1 MKKGTILR
9 NEAPHAVQMPEGS
22 KVAARKVK
30 KETASVPEPVEV
42 PPPPVAQKSVSPKVK
57 TAKDKPA
64 PVKVVVK
71 PRAKPKAPAPA
82 PAPVKARV
90 KARAKPKAPE
100 TVARAQVVA
109 SIAPVTAPRLLPMP
123 IDEAAIWEKDSP
135 IKTRMSQLKA
145 RNALLEEQ
153 LQRLQSPF
161 QARGRKP

>member
-9 NEAPHAVQMPEGS
+9 NESPHAVKMPEGS

-30 KETASVPEPVEV
+30 KETASVPVPDEV
-42 PPPPVAQKSVSPKVK
+42 PPPPVTRKSVSPKVK

-64 PVKVVVK
+64 PVKVAAK
-71 PRAKPKAPAPA
+71 PRAKARVRAKPPAPDKVA
-82 PAPVKARV
+82 PAPVL
-90 KARAKPKAPE
+90 
-100 TVARAQVVA
+100 A
-109 SIAPVTAPRLLPMP
+109 SIAPASVLAPRILPTP
-123 IDEAAIWEKDSP
+123 IDEAAIWEKDNP
-135 IKTRMSQLKA
+135 VKNRMTQLKA

>member
-30 KETASVPEPVEV
+30 KEPVSVPVPDEV
-42 PPPPVAQKSVSPKVK
+42 PAPAVTRKLVSPKVK
-57 TAKDKPA
+57 TAQDKPA
-64 PVKVVVK
+64 PVKVAAK
-71 PRAKPKAPAPA
+71 PRAKAKAPAPA
-82 PAPVKARV
+82 SARA
-90 KARAKPKAPE
+90 KARAKPKAPDII
-100 TVARAQVVA
+100 APAQGVA
-109 SIAPVTAPRLLPMP
+109 SIAPAPVLAPRILPTP

>member
-9 NEAPHAVQMPEGS
+9 NEAPHAVKMPEGS

-30 KETASVPEPVEV
+30 KETASVPVPDEV
-42 PPPPVAQKSVSPKVK
+42 PPPPVTRKSVSPKVK

-64 PVKVVVK
+64 PVKVAAK
-71 PRAKPKAPAPA
+71 PRAKARVRAKPPAPDKVA
-82 PAPVKARV
+82 PAPV
-90 KARAKPKAPE
+90 
-100 TVARAQVVA
+100 VA
-109 SIAPVTAPRLLPMP
+109 SNAPASVLAPRILPTP
-123 IDEAAIWEKDSP
+123 IDEAAIWEKDNP
-135 IKTRMSQLKA
+135 VKNRMTQLKA

>member
-30 KETASVPEPVEV
+30 KETASVPVPDEV
-42 PPPPVAQKSVSPKVK
+42 PPPPVTRKSVSPKVK

-64 PVKVVVK
+64 PVKVAAK
-71 PRAKPKAPAPA
+71 PRAKAKAPAPA
-82 PAPVKARV
+82 SARA
-90 KARAKPKAPE
+90 KARAKPKAPD
-100 TVARAQVVA
+100 TIAPAQGVA
-109 SIAPVTAPRLLPMP
+109 SIAPVTAPRVLPMP

>member
-9 NEAPHAVQMPEGS
+9 NEAPHAVQMPKGS

-30 KETASVPEPVEV
+30 KEAASVPVPDEV

-57 TAKDKPA
+57 TAKAKPA
-64 PVKVVVK
+64 PVKVATK
-71 PRAKPKAPAPA
+71 PRAKAKAPAPT
-82 PAPVKARV
+82 PASARA
-90 KARAKPKAPE
+90 KARAKPKAPD
-100 TVARAQVVA
+100 TIAPAQGVA
-109 SIAPVTAPRLLPMP
+109 SIAPASVLAPRILPTP

>member
-30 KETASVPEPVEV
+30 KETASVPVPDEV
-42 PPPPVAQKSVSPKVK
+42 PAPAVTRKSVSPKVK

-64 PVKVVVK
+64 PVKVAAK
-71 PRAKPKAPAPA
+71 PRAKAKAPAPA
-82 PAPVKARV
+82 SARA
-90 KARAKPKAPE
+90 KARAKPKAPDII
-100 TVARAQVVA
+100 APAQGVA
-109 SIAPVTAPRLLPMP
+109 SIAPVTAPRVLPMP

>member
-30 KETASVPEPVEV
+30 KEAASVPVPVEV

-57 TAKDKPA
+57 TTKDKPA
-64 PVKVVVK
+64 PAKVAAKPRTKTKTKTKAPAPARARAK
-71 PRAKPKAPAPA
+71 PRAKPKAPDTIAPA
-82 PAPVKARV
+82 
-90 KARAKPKAPE
+90 
-100 TVARAQVVA
+100 QGVA
-109 SIAPVTAPRLLPMP
+109 SIAPVKAPRVLPMP

-135 IKTRMSQLKA
+135 IKTRMSQIKA

>member
-9 NEAPHAVQMPEGS
+9 NEAPHAVKMPEGS

-30 KETASVPEPVEV
+30 KETASVPVPDEV
-42 PPPPVAQKSVSPKVK
+42 PPPPVTRKSVSPKVK

-64 PVKVVVK
+64 PVKVAAK
-71 PRAKPKAPAPA
+71 PRAK
-82 PAPVKARV
+82 ARV
-90 KARAKPKAPE
+90 RAKPPAPDKVAPE
-100 TVARAQVVA
+100 QVVA
-109 SIAPVTAPRLLPMP
+109 PIAPASVLAPRILPTP
-123 IDEAAIWEKDSP
+123 IDAAAIWEKDNP
-135 IKTRMSQLKA
+135 VKNRMAQLKA

>member
-30 KETASVPEPVEV
+30 KEPLSVPVPDEV
-42 PPPPVAQKSVSPKVK
+42 TAPAVTRKSVSPKVK
-57 TAKDKPA
+57 ATQDKPA
-64 PVKVVVK
+64 PVKVAAK
-71 PRAKPKAPAPA
+71 PRAKARVRAKPPAPDKVA
-82 PAPVKARV
+82 PAPV
-90 KARAKPKAPE
+90 
-100 TVARAQVVA
+100 VA
-109 SIAPVTAPRLLPMP
+109 SNAPASVLAPRILPTP
-123 IDEAAIWEKDSP
+123 IDEAAIWEKDNP
-135 IKTRMSQLKA
+135 VKNRMAQLKA

>member
-30 KETASVPEPVEV
+30 KEPVSAPVPDEVTAPAVTR
-42 PPPPVAQKSVSPKVK
+42 KSVSPKVK

-64 PVKVVVK
+64 PVKVAAK
-71 PRAKPKAPAPA
+71 PRAKAKAPAPA
-82 PAPVKARV
+82 SARA
-90 KARAKPKAPE
+90 KARAKPKAADTIAP
-100 TVARAQVVA
+100 AQGVA
-109 SIAPVTAPRLLPMP
+109 SIAAVPAPRMVPLP